1 MANGTGQGIE
11 KRRITLGFVPLTD
24 CAPLVVAREKGIF
37 ERHGLDVELSREGSW
52 ATVRDKIAVEALDAG
67 QMLAAMPLAATL
79 GLGGFRTPMVVCMN
93 LNLNGNAVTMST
105 GLWSELEAQVEGPI
119 LGPRATGEALR
130 KAIAARAATRPAE
143 AALRGHLPV
152 LEPQLP
158 AALLAGVGRAS
169 IPTMTCA
176 SSIVPPPRMVE
187 HMLDG
192 AIDGYCVGAP
202 WGQRAVDL
210 GVARVV
216 MSTYDIWNNHP
227 EKVLGTT
234 RGWAERHP
242 NTLQAL
248 VMALLEACRWLD
260 EPGNRTD
267 AARLIA
273 TPAYVDAPVELVAAT
288 LNGRML
294 TAPGAPLRI
303 LPDFHVFHRYA
314 AAFPWRS
321 HALWTLAQMR
331 RWGQLDASCDLA
343 ATADAVYRP
352 DIYRAAASR
361 LGIATPTLDFK
372 TGGTHAGTHILAE
385 GDSAIELGPDLFLR
399 RRHFRAHRR
408 FREIRRARGNPHP
421 EGDRPM
427 KEQDHPY
434 QWRLAPHP
442 AARHGRDGRPLRRRT
457 RGLPGRRL
465 RARCGTRN
473 QESRPR
479 LHRAHRFGA
488 AHHRQGTG
496 PVRQVRRARRR
507 GLQAGFVG
515 RPRATTSCWAR
526 KATASTART
535 SCVRS
540 CSSSRPAR

>member
-24 CAPLVVAREKGIF
+24 CAPLVVAREKGFF

-79 GLGGFRTPMVVCMN
+79 GLGGFRTPMIVSMN

-105 GLWSELEAQVEGPI
+105 GLWSELEAQVQGPI
-119 LGPRATGEALR
+119 IGPLATGAALR
-130 KAIAARAATRPAE
+130 QAIAARAARGLPKLRF
-143 AALRGHLPV
+143 AATFPFSSHNYLLRYW
-152 LEPQLP
+152 
-158 AALLAGVGRAS
+158 LASAGIDPDNDVRLV
-169 IPTMTCA
+169 
-176 SSIVPPPRMVE
+176 IVPPPRMVE

-234 RGWAERHP
+234 RSWAERHP

-248 VMALLEACRWLD
+248 VMALIEACRWLD

-267 AARLIA
+267 AARLIS
-273 TPAYVDAPVELVAAT
+273 TPAYVEAPVELVAAT

-321 HALWTLAQMR
+321 HALWTLAQMC

-361 LGIATPTLDFK
+361 LGIAAPILDFK
-372 TGGTHAGTHILAE
+372 TEGTHAGPHVLAE
-385 GDSAIELGPDLFLR
+385 GGSAIELGPDLFCDGGV
-399 RRHFRAHRR
+399 FEPTAD
-408 FREIRRARGNPHP
+408 FVKFA
-421 EGDRPM
+421 
-427 KEQDHPY
+427 
-434 QWRLAPHP
+434 AP
-442 AARHGRDGRPLRRRT
+442 AATRT
-457 RGLPGRRL
+457 LKEIDR
-465 RARCGTRN
+465 
-473 QESRPR
+473 
-479 LHRAHRFGA
+479 
-488 AHHRQGTG
+488 
-496 PVRQVRRARRR
+496 
-507 GLQAGFVG
+507 
-515 RPRATTSCWAR
+515 
-526 KATASTART
+526 
-535 SCVRS
+535 
-540 CSSSRPAR
+540 